1 MSLAECPKCGFKR
14 LADSTERCPYCGY
27 SIKET
32 DEKETRT
39 SNQNIDDT
47 NTEKQSVQQMNQ
59 YYSDVHQIAGDV
71 RFIKN
76 VIIAGI
82 VIAVIIG
89 IISIILSINSFSHF

>member
-1 MSLAECPKCGFKR
+1 
-14 LADSTERCPYCGY
+14 
-27 SIKET
+27 
-32 DEKETRT
+32 
-39 SNQNIDDT
+39 
-47 NTEKQSVQQMNQ
+47 MNQ

-89 IISIILSINSFSHF
+89 IISIIISINSFSHF